1 MSETVPPGS
10 LDRRPMHALEQAQD
24 GPAIEVMAKATRR
37 RFTVEYKEPG
47 GPGVHVHFHPASSA

>member
-1 MSETVPPGS
+1 
-10 LDRRPMHALEQAQD
+10 MHALEQAQD
-24 GPAIEVMAKATRR
+24 GPAIEAMAKATRR